1 MEKSCRVQGRIV
13 TRRPQ
18 QPWPSQTFQFIHFL
32 AKHEANRLH
41 EKQEVGSTRG
51 VTRLSKSPL

>member
-32 AKHEANRLH
+32 AKHEANHLH
-41 EKQEVGSTRG
+41 EKQEVA
-51 VTRLSKSPL
+51 RLEG